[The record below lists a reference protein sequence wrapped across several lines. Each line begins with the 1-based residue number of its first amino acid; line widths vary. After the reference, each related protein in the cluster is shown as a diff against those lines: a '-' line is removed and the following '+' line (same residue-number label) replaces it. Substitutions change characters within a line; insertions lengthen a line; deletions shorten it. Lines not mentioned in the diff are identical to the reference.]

1 MISRTPEEEVL
12 FLCARL
18 TLTPGE
24 ASRLR
29 VVAAGPLDGEAL
41 LALARRHGLIGFL
54 HRHLAGVALPGGL
67 EAELAE
73 AHRHNVHRALRL
85 SRELRRLAEA
95 LEARGIRS
103 LAYKGP
109 AQAVQV
115 YGDLA
120 LRYFA
125 DLDLLVLPADMPAA
139 GRVLRECGYDP
150 HLKLTPG
157 REALFNRVDGDR
169 AYLHRTTGVLV
180 ELHARVSSLRFAMPV
195 ETEALL
201 GSAVGVRVGGAEVRA
216 PGPDDLLLV
225 LCIHG
230 AKHRWKRLEWLV
242 AVAELARSGGAHP
255 ARCLE
260 HAAALGARRTVL
272 LGLALARRLLALPL
286 PPALAA
292 AVGREPGLD
301 ALCDEAEARIRGPEP
316 EEETAANLR
325 FNLAARDSRAD
336 QLRYAWRWATIPG
349 PEDWA
354 WLSLPD
360 RLLAAYRVVR
370 PLRLLMR
377 YLPRRP
383 R

>member
-1 MISRTPEEEVL
+1 MSRSPEEEVL
-12 FLCARL
+12 LLCARL
-18 TLTPGE
+18 HPSP
-24 ASRLR
+24 ADAARLHAL
-29 VVAAGPLDGEAL
+29 AAGPLDGDVL
-41 LALARRHGLIGFL
+41 LALARRHGLIAFL
-54 HRHLAGVALPGGL
+54 HRNLAGVALPPNL
-67 EAELAE
+67 RAELGD
-73 AHRHNVHRALRL
+73 AHRRNVHRALQL

-95 LEARGIRS
+95 LGGRGIGS

-120 LRYFA
+120 LRSYA
-125 DLDLLVLPADMPAA
+125 DLDLLVRPGDMPAA
-139 GRVLRECGYDP
+139 GRVLGECGYEPD
-150 HLKLTPG
+150 LELTPG

-169 AYLHRTTGVLV
+169 GYLHRETGVLV

-195 ETEALL
+195 ETEALFR
-201 GSAVGVRVGGAEVRA
+201 SAEVVRVGGGEVRA

-230 AKHRWKRLEWLV
+230 AKHRWKRLEWVV
-242 AVAELARSGGAHP
+242 AVAELARSRRPDP
-255 ARCLE
+255 ARCLRR
-260 HAAALGARRTVL
+260 AGALRARRTFL
-272 LGLALARRLLALPL
+272 LGLALARRLLGLPL
-286 PPALAA
+286 PPELAA
-292 AVGREPGLD
+292 AAASEPGLD
-301 ALCDEAEARIRGPEP
+301 ALCDQAEARLFGPEP

-336 QLRYAWRWATIPG
+336 RLRYAWRWATIPS

-354 WLSLPD
+354 WLPLPD
-360 RLLAAYRVVR
+360 PLLPAYRVLR
-370 PLRLLMR
+370 PLRLLVR

>member
-1 MISRTPEEEVL
+1 MSRPPEEEVL
-12 FLCARL
+12 LLCARL
-18 TLTPGE
+18 HPSPVE
-24 ASRLR
+24 AARLR
-29 VVAAGPLDGEAL
+29 ALAAGPLDGEAL
-41 LALARRHGLIGFL
+41 LALARRHGLTGFL
-54 HRHLAGVALPGGL
+54 HRNLAGVALPEGL
-67 EAELAE
+67 RAELGE
-73 AHRHNVHRALRL
+73 AHRRNVHRALQL
-85 SRELRRLAEA
+85 SGELRRLAEA
-95 LEARGIRS
+95 LGARGIGS

-120 LRYFA
+120 LRSFV

-139 GRVLRECGYDP
+139 GRVLGECGYEP
-150 HLKLTPG
+150 YLELTPG

-169 AYLHRTTGVLV
+169 AYLHRGSGVLV

-195 ETEALL
+195 ETDALFRAAEA
-201 GSAVGVRVGGAEVRA
+201 VRVGGGEVRA

-242 AVAELARSGGAHP
+242 AVAELARSGRAGP
-255 ARCLE
+255 ARGLE
-260 HAAALGARRTVL
+260 RAAALGARRTFL
-272 LGLALARRLLALPL
+272 LGFALAGRLLGLPL

-292 AVGREPGLD
+292 AAEGEPGLR
-301 ALCDEAEARIRGPEP
+301 ALCDEAEARLFGPEP

-336 QLRYAWRWATIPG
+336 RLRYAWRWATIPS

-360 RLLAAYRVVR
+360 PLLPAYRVLR
-370 PLRLLMR
+370 PLRLLTR

-383 R
+383 H

>member
-1 MISRTPEEEVL
+1 VTSLAPEEEVL

-18 TLTPGE
+18 NLSPEE
-24 ASRLR
+24 AGRLR
-29 VVAAGPLDGEAL
+29 VVVDGPLDGEAL

-54 HRHLAGVALPGGL
+54 HRNLAGVALPEGL
-67 EAELAE
+67 EAELSE

-95 LEARGIRS
+95 LEARGIQS

-120 LRYFA
+120 LRYFV

-139 GRVLRECGYDP
+139 GRVLGECGYDP
-150 HLKLTPG
+150 HLELTPG
-157 REALFNRVDGDR
+157 RETLFNRVDGDR
-169 AYLHRTTGVLV
+169 AYLHRATGLLV

-195 ETEALL
+195 ETEALF
-201 GSAVGVRVGGAEVRA
+201 GGAAEIRVGGGEVRA
-216 PGPDDLLLV
+216 PGPDDLLMV

-242 AVAELARSGGAHP
+242 AVAELARSGRADP

-260 HAAALGARRTVL
+260 RSAALGARRTVL
-272 LGLALARRLLALPL
+272 LGFALARRLLGLPL

-292 AVGREPGLD
+292 AAGREPGLE
-301 ALCDEAEARIRGPEP
+301 ALCDEAEARLRGPEP

-325 FNLAARDSRAD
+325 FNLAARDSRGD
-336 QLRYAWRWATIPG
+336 QLLYAWRWATIPG